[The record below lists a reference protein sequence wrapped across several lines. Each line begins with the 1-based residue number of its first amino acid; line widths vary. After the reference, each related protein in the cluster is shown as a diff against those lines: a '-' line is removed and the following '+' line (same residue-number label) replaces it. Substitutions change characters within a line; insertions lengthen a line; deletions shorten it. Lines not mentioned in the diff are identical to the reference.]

1 VFKDSD
7 GLLKKKRFP
16 DQGAVMSFTTSVILI
31 AVFDVLIIA
40 ALAAVCLVPF
50 RIERPRRVATQ
61 VRRIGSTDL
70 LDAEENAA

>member
-1 VFKDSD
+1 
-7 GLLKKKRFP
+7 
-16 DQGAVMSFTTSVILI
+16 MSFTTSVILI